1 MGRNI
6 IIATVVALV
15 ATTTV
20 AVLLLSG
27 RGTADDHQT
36 GDVAEGRQ
44 LYLEN
49 CAACHGNALE
59 GQPNWRDRLSNG
71 RMPAPPHDETGHT
84 WHHSD
89 DQLFRITRDGVAA
102 IVGGN
107 YESDMPGFGVALTDD
122 DIWAVLD
129 FIKSTWPA
137 REREYQARRSEQDR

>member
-6 IIATVVALV
+6 VIATVIALV

-20 AVLLLSG
+20 AALLLGG
-27 RGTADDHQT
+27 RGAADDHQT
-36 GDVAEGRQ
+36 GDMAKGRQ

-59 GQPNWRDRLSNG
+59 GQPNWRERLPNG

-107 YESDMPGFGVALTDD
+107 FESDMPAFGDTMTDD

-129 FIKSTWPA
+129 YIKSTWPE
-137 REREYQARRSEQDR
+137 RERDYQAQRSEQDR